1 MATASFV
8 GTWNNGGQV
17 TSTSN
22 SNYQVIGYSG
32 SNARY
37 RNTNYYT
44 ITSPTLSN
52 SKVTKV
58 TFTINL
64 KNTTAGGSSIPA
76 GKVWKIAVTSSADS
90 GFYDGY
96 SSNEGDLTSTFSN
109 SSSISWNGT
118 ATINVSFEN
127 STYFGSAKTYHVY
140 LYSGKNEF
148 NNVKVT
154 SVSYSFTTSTIT
166 YKTSTTLTLTS
177 GGANDTDFTSPVP
190 SSELNGAGYYNWIVK
205 NLTTDTAS
213 YYKTFYLYKAGVI
226 FEEGNGQT
234 KAPTGTL
241 IQSVNVITSGTSQNI
256 VQTGTNSEGTPQ
268 WKFDNGSTSASAPPS
283 TNFPLEKQTGVVAVV
298 LGQASNDAY
307 AHYWQIEG
315 LTPRYIYP
323 RGKDFFYN
331 QYSVGA
337 PTATPTTATISV
349 SVSGAAPTY
358 ISYTLGVATS
368 SVSSS
373 GTNSISNS
381 KGTLN
386 ARSGSI
392 TATGLSPG
400 TSYTLYPYIDLGSGY
415 SSISKYRY
423 YGLKSKGV
431 TTTGGSGTTVSYTG
445 TISKTSQTLTSAT
458 FSLSNLSSTAGL
470 DGSWYLST
478 TNSTSTSSLASMYE
492 AEGYS
497 NKITIPSGL
506 TAGASNTRYAYVYN
520 IYNKK
525 YYKIGSASVTMD
537 ASDYSGTVSYSSPGT
552 TTANFTHGTLKST
565 VNLNNSWYLTT
576 KHSAKTVASSSF
588 NANIGSG
595 TRGSSITGSGLTA
608 ATTQTVYAYVYSSAT
623 NYYHLVGSTSVTT
636 SAPNYV
642 GKVAVTGITGTSATL
657 CLFAVSPTAN
667 MDSGYYATTT
677 NYGSTTT
684 TTPGTRIAIK
694 NSTVITGLVPGKQ
707 YTYYFYIK
715 NTSNNT
721 FYLVSTQTFETYSSL
736 VTYQGEPHR
745 VWYYNTTNSRW
756 EAAILKQGGSNVTI
770 TNLLPELGFK
780 NVNNTATDVTWNTTH
795 KHFGEGSICFKPTS
809 AATEFTWPVSYK
821 SGLGHNSNPYQTQ
834 NHIYYLSMWA
844 YQPTKVGS
852 IDFYWPI
859 AEPVFIS
866 GQTVSTSGA
875 WTKISGRNIRNSWSS
890 GNQSCRIDFNTP
902 DGTNAMYY
910 ADIML
915 VDLTATF
922 GSGKEPNLDWCD
934 KNIPYIPVKGSV
946 FISSEE
952 PDWT

>member
-1 MATASFV
+1 MATATFV

-44 ITSPTLSN
+44 ITSPTLNN
-52 SKVTKV
+52 SKVSKV

-64 KNTTAGGSSIPA
+64 QNTTAGGSSIPA
-76 GKVWKIAVTSSADS
+76 SKVWKIAVTSSADS

-96 SSNEGDLTSTFSN
+96 SSNMGDLTSTFSN
-109 SSSISWNGT
+109 SASISWNGT
-118 ATINVSFEN
+118 SSVTVSFTDSE
-127 STYFGSAKTYHVY
+127 YFGSAKTYHVY

-148 NNVKVT
+148 NNIKVT
-154 SVSYSFTTSTIT
+154 SLEYAFTTSTIT
-166 YKTSTTLTLTS
+166 TSSATTLILKS
-177 GGANDTDFTSPVP
+177 GGANSTTSTSPIPTASV
-190 SSELNGAGYYNWIVK
+190 NGGGTFQWIVN
-205 NLTTDTAS
+205 NLTNAVSS
-213 YYKTFYLYKAGVI
+213 YYQEFYLYKAGVS
-226 FEEGNGQT
+226 FPGGNGQNY
-234 KAPTGTL
+234 APTGTL
-241 IQSVNVITSGTSQNI
+241 LQTETVYTSGTQQNI
-256 VQTGTNSEGTPQ
+256 EQIGTNSAGTPM
-268 WKFDNGSTSASAPPS
+268 WKFTSNWYTANVPPS
-283 TNFPLEKQTGVVAVV
+283 STFPLEIQTGVVAVTK
-298 LGQASNDAY
+298 GKATNDSTSK
-307 AHYWQIEG
+307 YWQIES

-323 RGKDFFYN
+323 RGKDYFYN
-331 QYSVGA
+331 QHSTSIVGS
-337 PTATPTTATISV
+337 TPTTATISV
-349 SVSGAAPTY
+349 SVTGNAPTY
-358 ISYTLGVATS
+358 LSYTLGVATS

-386 ARSGSI
+386 AKNGNI
-392 TATGLSPG
+392 TATGLTQG
-400 TSYTLYPYIDLGSGY
+400 TSYTLYPYIDLGSSY

-423 YGLKSKGV
+423 YGLKSKEI
-431 TTTGGSGTTVSYTG
+431 TTTGGSSTTTSYTA
-445 TISKTSQTLTSAT
+445 TISKVSQTLTSAT
-458 FSLSNLSSTAGL
+458 FSLDNLSSKAGL

-478 TNSTSTSSLASMYE
+478 TSTAEATSLVDMWE
-492 AEGYS
+492 CEGDYS
-497 NKITIPSGL
+497 GDITIPSGL

-525 YYKIGSASVTMD
+525 YYKVGSASVTMD
-537 ASDYSGTVSYSSPGT
+537 ASSYKGTVSSSSPGI
-552 TTANFTHGTLKST
+552 TTANFTHGTLAST
-565 VNLNNSWYLTT
+565 VNLNSNWYLTT
-576 KHSAKTVASSSF
+576 KHSAATVAGNSF
-588 NANIGSG
+588 NANVGSG
-595 TRGSSITGSGLTA
+595 ARGSAISGANLTSGQA
-608 ATTQTVYAYVYSSAT
+608 QTVYAYVYSSAT
-623 NYYHLVGSTSVTT
+623 NYYHLVGSVSVTT
-636 SAPNYV
+636 SAPGYT

-694 NSTVITGLVPGKQ
+694 NSTTLTNLVPGQK
-707 YTYYFYIK
+707 YTYYFYMK

-736 VTYQGEPHR
+736 VTYQGQLHR
-745 VWYYNTTNSRW
+745 VWFYNTSKSRW

-780 NVNNTATDVTWNTTH
+780 NVNNTATNITWNTTY

-821 SGLGHNSNPYQTQ
+821 SGLGHNGSPYQTQ

-859 AEPVFIS
+859 AEPVFMAGKTTSAS
-866 GQTVSTSGA
+866 GK
-875 WTKISGRNIRNSWSS
+875 WTKISARNVRSNWSS
-890 GNQSCRIDFNTP
+890 GNQACRIDFNTP

-922 GSGKEPNLDWCD
+922 GSGKEPNQEWCD
-934 KNIPYIPVKGSV
+934 VNIPYIPVKGTV

-952 PDWT
+952 SKW